1 MVIDAARQQANI
13 PHNIGRRRGVSQRDH
28 EMSDHPTDLGELND
42 RSRTILRQI
51 VESYLETGEPVGSRN
66 LSRELPIALSPASVR
81 NVMADLEHLGLIA
94 SPHTS
99 AGRLPTE
106 QGLRL
111 FVDALLETGNL
122 SSDERHQIE
131 SNFAGNLDKSVDD
144 VLSEA
149 SEMISGLSHCAGL
162 VLSEK
167 QVGRLKHI
175 EFVPLEPGK
184 ALAILV
190 DEDQGIE
197 NRVLILPPG
206 LPTSALSE
214 ASNYLNAHIRGTT
227 LAEAKQV
234 IERNLGEQKAELD
247 LLTQELI
254 AAGLADW
261 SGSLDD
267 RRSLIVRGRSNL
279 LKDLQEGDE
288 LDRIRTLFDELE
300 SKNDIIQL
308 LGLAERGEGVR
319 IFIGK
324 ENKSFSLSGSSL
336 IIAPFQDRD
345 ENIVGV
351 LGVIGPKRLNYARI
365 IPMVDFTARVVSR
378 MLT

>member
-1 MVIDAARQQANI
+1 MAERIN
-13 PHNIGRRRGVSQRDH
+13 
-28 EMSDHPTDLGELND
+28 DLGVLND

-51 VESYLETGEPVGSRN
+51 VETYLETGEPVGSRN
-66 LSRELPIALSPASVR
+66 LSRELPMSLSPASVR

-122 SSDERHQIE
+122 SRDERLQIE
-131 SNFAGNLDKSVDD
+131 NNFTGNRDKSVDE
-144 VLSEA
+144 VLNEA

-197 NRVLILPPG
+197 NRIVNLPPG
-206 LPTSALSE
+206 LPTSALIE

-227 LAEAKQV
+227 LAEARQV
-234 IERNLGEQKAELD
+234 IEKRLAEQKAELD
-247 LLTQELI
+247 ELTQQLVT
-254 AAGLADW
+254 AGLADW
-261 SGSLDD
+261 SGGLDD
-267 RRSLIVRGRSNL
+267 RRSLIIRGRSNL
-279 LKDLQEGDE
+279 LKDVHAEDE
-288 LDRIRTLFDELE
+288 LERIRQLFDELE

-324 ENKSFSLSGSSL
+324 ENKSFSMSGSSL

-365 IPMVDFTARVVSR
+365 IPMVDFTARVVGR

>member
-1 MVIDAARQQANI
+1 M
-13 PHNIGRRRGVSQRDH
+13 PEHL
-28 EMSDHPTDLGELND
+28 TDLSELNE
-42 RSRTILRQI
+42 RSRAILRQI

-66 LSRELPIALSPASVR
+66 ISRELPISLSPASVR
-81 NVMADLEHLGLIA
+81 NVMSDLEHLGLIA

-99 AGRLPTE
+99 AGRMPTE

-122 SSDERHQIE
+122 SSDERRQIE
-131 SNFAGNLDKSVDD
+131 NNFTGNRDKSVDD
-144 VLSEA
+144 VLNEA

-167 QVGRLKHI
+167 QAGHLKHI

-190 DEDQGIE
+190 DEDQGVE
-197 NRVLILPPG
+197 NRILNLPPG
-206 LPTSALSE
+206 LPTSALIE
-214 ASNYLNAHIRGTT
+214 ASNYLNAHIRGSTLIEARQIVEKR
-227 LAEAKQV
+227 LAEH
-234 IERNLGEQKAELD
+234 KAEFD
-247 LLTQELI
+247 QLTQDLI
-254 AAGLADW
+254 KTGLADW
-261 SGSLDD
+261 SGTLDD

-279 LKDLQEGDE
+279 LKDVHADDE
-288 LDRIRTLFDELE
+288 LDRIRQLFDELE

-308 LGLAERGEGVR
+308 LNLAERGEGVR
-319 IFIGK
+319 IFIGR

-365 IPMVDFTARVVSR
+365 IPMVDFTAQVVSR
-378 MLT
+378 KLT

>member
-1 MVIDAARQQANI
+1 MADK
-13 PHNIGRRRGVSQRDH
+13 VS
-28 EMSDHPTDLGELND
+28 DLGALNE

-66 LSRELPIALSPASVR
+66 LSRDLPMTLSPASVR
-81 NVMADLEHLGLIA
+81 NVMSDLEHLGLIV
-94 SPHTS
+94 SPHAS
-99 AGRLPTE
+99 AGRMPTE

-131 SNFAGNLDKSVDD
+131 NQIKGNRDKSVDE
-144 VLSEA
+144 VLAEA

-162 VLSEK
+162 VVSEK

-175 EFVPLEPGK
+175 EFVQLEPGK

-190 DEDQGIE
+190 GDDNSVE
-197 NRVLILPPG
+197 NRIIDLPSG
-206 LPTSALSE
+206 LPNSALVE
-214 ASNYLNAHIRGTT
+214 ARTISTPTCAGGRWRRPAGDR
-227 LAEAKQV
+227 A
-234 IERNLGEQKAELD
+234 
-247 LLTQELI
+247 
-254 AAGLADW
+254 AAGGEEGGTRHAHAGADHGGAGQW
-261 SGSLDD
+261 SGALDD

-279 LKDLQEGDE
+279 LKDVKAEDE
-288 LDRIRTLFDELE
+288 LERIRQLFDDLE

-308 LGLAERGEGVR
+308 LGLAERGEGVK

-324 ENKSFSLSGSSL
+324 ENKSFSMSGSSL

-345 ENIVGV
+345 QNIVGV
-351 LGVIGPKRLNYARI
+351 LGVIGPKRLNYAR
-365 IPMVDFTARVVSR
+365 
-378 MLT
+378 

>member
-1 MVIDAARQQANI
+1 
-13 PHNIGRRRGVSQRDH
+13 
-28 EMSDHPTDLGELND
+28 
-42 RSRTILRQI
+42 
-51 VESYLETGEPVGSRN
+51 
-66 LSRELPIALSPASVR
+66 
-81 NVMADLEHLGLIA
+81 MADLEHLGLISA
-94 SPHTS
+94 PHTS

-122 SSDERHQIE
+122 SRDERRQIE
-131 SNFAGNLDKSVDD
+131 TNFRGNRDRSVDD

-162 VLSEK
+162 VISEK
-167 QVGRLKHI
+167 QAGRLKHI
-175 EFVPLEPGK
+175 EFVQLEPGK

-190 DEDQGIE
+190 DEDQNIE
-197 NRVLILPPG
+197 NRVITLPAGMPA
-206 LPTSALSE
+206 SALTE
-214 ASNYLNAHIRGTT
+214 ASNYLNAHVRGRT
-227 LAEAKQV
+227 LKEAKSV
-234 IERNLGEQKAELD
+234 IEQRLAAQKAELD
-247 LLTQELI
+247 NLSQDLI
-254 AAGLADW
+254 KLGLADW
-261 SGSLDD
+261 SGALDD
-267 RRSLIVRGRSNL
+267 RRSLIVRGRSHL
-279 LKDLQEGDE
+279 LKDLQAEDE
-288 LDRIRTLFDELE
+288 LERIRQLFDELE
-300 SKNDIIQL
+300 SQQDIVQL

-336 IIAPFQDRD
+336 IIAPFQDSD

-378 MLT
+378 MIT

>member
-1 MVIDAARQQANI
+1 
-13 PHNIGRRRGVSQRDH
+13 
-28 EMSDHPTDLGELND
+28 MSDRVSDLGALNE

-66 LSRELPIALSPASVR
+66 LSRDLPMTLSPASVR
-81 NVMADLEHLGLIA
+81 NVMSDLEHLGLII

-99 AGRLPTE
+99 AGRMPTE

-122 SSDERHQIE
+122 SVDERRQIE
-131 SNFAGNLDKSVDD
+131 NQIKGNRDKSVDE
-144 VLSEA
+144 VLEEA

-162 VLSEK
+162 VISEK
-167 QVGRLKHI
+167 QVGRLRHI
-175 EFVPLEPGK
+175 EFVLLEPGK
-184 ALAILV
+184 ALVILV
-190 DEDQGIE
+190 GDDNSIE
-197 NRVLILPPG
+197 NRIVDLPAG
-206 LPTSALSE
+206 LPGSALVE
-214 ASNYLNAHIRGTT
+214 ASNYLNAHLRGRT
-227 LAEAKQV
+227 LAQAKQL
-234 IERNLGEQKAELD
+234 IEQQLAEKKAELD
-247 LLTQELI
+247 VLTQALI
-254 AAGLADW
+254 TAGLAEW
-261 SGSLDD
+261 SGTLDD
-267 RRSLIVRGRSNL
+267 RRSLIVHGRSNL
-279 LKDLQEGDE
+279 LKDLKADDE
-288 LDRIRTLFDELE
+288 LERIRQLFDDLE
-300 SKNDIIQL
+300 SKNDVVQL

-345 ENIVGV
+345 QNIVGV